1 VPWRRRTE
9 MADVVYVALI
19 VVGFALLVAML
30 RGLQRL

>member
-1 VPWRRRTE
+1 
-9 MADVVYVALI
+9 MADVLYVALI